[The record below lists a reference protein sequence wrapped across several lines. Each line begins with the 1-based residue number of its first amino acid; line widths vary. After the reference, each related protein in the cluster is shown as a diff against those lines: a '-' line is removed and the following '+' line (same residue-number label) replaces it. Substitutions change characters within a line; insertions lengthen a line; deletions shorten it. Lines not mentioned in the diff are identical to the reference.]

1 MSNNTSFDEVPVVN
15 VSKSKAA
22 KAATFVE
29 AELPS
34 EPGVETPAAP
44 AVEPTGVVEAKPKW
58 TKEELYAVF
67 DTLLFQGEYTE
78 TTTIKGKLPITLRS
92 RSAEETLKISREID
106 NTPYNLVST
115 VQEHKAMLNL
125 SYSLVNYSGKE
136 LSALGQEATY
146 KFINKLP
153 IFIVSI
159 LIDTLANFD
168 SKVEMACREG
178 EENF

>member
-1 MSNNTSFDEVPVVN
+1 MSNNTNFDEVPVVTL
-15 VSKSKAA
+15 SKGKAT
-22 KAATFVE
+22 KVAAFVE
-29 AELPS
+29 AELPA
-34 EPGVETPAAP
+34 ETVVKPEAET
-44 AVEPTGVVEAKPKW
+44 EPTGVEEKSRW

-78 TTTIKGKLPITLRS
+78 TTTIKGRLPITLRS
-92 RSAEETLKISREID
+92 RSAEETMKISREID

-136 LSALGQEATY
+136 LGSLGQEATY
-146 KFINKLP
+146 KFISKLP
-153 IFIVSI
+153 IFVVSV
-159 LIDTLANFD
+159 LIDTLSNFD
-168 SKVEMACREG
+168 SKVDAACKEG

>member
-22 KAATFVE
+22 TFVE
-29 AELPS
+29 SELPR
-34 EPGVETPAAP
+34 EPIVETP

-153 IFIVSI
+153 IFIVSV